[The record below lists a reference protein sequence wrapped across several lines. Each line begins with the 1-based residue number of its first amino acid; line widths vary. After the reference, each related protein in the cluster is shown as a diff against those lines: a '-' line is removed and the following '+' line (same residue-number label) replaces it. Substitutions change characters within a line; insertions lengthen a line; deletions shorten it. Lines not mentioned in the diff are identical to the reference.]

1 MSWSVCKLKYKRH
14 TWYTHLGLRW
24 LISWVT
30 WFCLLQDIDIEKL
43 VSEVKLLKDTVK
55 AQERKIKHLEEK
67 VAEFEKTHKSDESDD
82 DNNEDEIEDEDEEQN
97 HHGNGNRKLA

>member
-1 MSWSVCKLKYKRH
+1 M
-14 TWYTHLGLRW
+14 
-24 LISWVT
+24 
-30 WFCLLQDIDIEKL
+30 
-43 VSEVKLLKDTVK
+43 SEVKLLKDTVK

-82 DNNEDEIEDEDEEQN
+82 DDDNEDEIEDEEQN